1 MIQDIE
7 KIAEIKGKAKIK
19 DSLEVAERLLK
30 NGCVTPKFIS
40 DCTDLS
46 ISDIQTFDE
55 LLRSDHCTKKDI
67 DTLID
72 NIYKTKSH
80 DIYKVNPYHLM
91 EYVDSILNDETKLPD
106 EEAIVSDI
114 ALFIDKDGEYLNS
127 WGITDYAN
135 SNPLCLK
142 ENIDFVK
149 NE

>member
-55 LLRSDHCTKKDI
+55 LLRSDHCTKRI
-67 DTLID
+67 LIRLL
-72 NIYKTKSH
+72 ITFIKQ
-80 DIYKVNPYHLM
+80 KVM
-91 EYVDSILNDETKLPD
+91 I
-106 EEAIVSDI
+106 
-114 ALFIDKDGEYLNS
+114 FIRL
-127 WGITDYAN
+127 IH
-135 SNPLCLK
+135 
-142 ENIDFVK
+142 II
-149 NE
+149 

>member
-19 DSLEVAERLLK
+19 NSLEVAERLLK
-30 NGCVTPKFIS
+30 NGFVTPKFIS

-46 ISDIQTFDE
+46 ISDVQIFDD

-72 NIYKTKSH
+72 NIYKTKSN

-91 EYVDSILNDETKLPD
+91 EY
-106 EEAIVSDI
+106 A
-114 ALFIDKDGEYLNS
+114 
-127 WGITDYAN
+127 
-135 SNPLCLK
+135 
-142 ENIDFVK
+142 ENTG
-149 NE
+149 